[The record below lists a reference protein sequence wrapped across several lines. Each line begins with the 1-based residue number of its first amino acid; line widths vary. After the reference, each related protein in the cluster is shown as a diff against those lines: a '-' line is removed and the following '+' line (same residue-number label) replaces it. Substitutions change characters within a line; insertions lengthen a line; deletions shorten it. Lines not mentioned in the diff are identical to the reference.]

1 MEAGCLRRLSTSRKP
16 SRSANY
22 SARYTDYQLVGPP
35 HTLSILP
42 CPPKVAAGRWGSFSR
57 QSSPTRDLV
66 NARVLTYPWV
76 RRTAYPREDR
86 EARMVRGT
94 LEVKRH
100 RFTAMGEA
108 GVLGEDDRV
117 ELVDGEI
124 VDMAPIGSRHLSCVV
139 SLTQLLVE
147 RAQGQYFVSVQNPVR
162 LSERDE
168 PQPDLTLLKRRP
180 DPAAPS
186 PPHPGTSW
194 RSSRS
199 LTRPSPTTG
208 TSSYRCTPGPESRRP
223 E

>member
-1 MEAGCLRRLSTSRKP
+1 
-16 SRSANY
+16 
-22 SARYTDYQLVGPP
+22 
-35 HTLSILP
+35 
-42 CPPKVAAGRWGSFSR
+42 
-57 QSSPTRDLV
+57 
-66 NARVLTYPWV
+66 
-76 RRTAYPREDR
+76 
-86 EARMVRGT
+86 MVRGT

-100 RFTAMGEA
+100 RFTAGEYRAMGEA

-180 DPAAPS
+180 DPRDILAVVEVSDTTLSYERNINLPLYARAGISEAWVSDLQAGNVEVHSEPAPDGY
-186 PPHPGTSW
+186 HE
-194 RSSRS
+194 SRS
-199 LTRPSPTTG
+199 FGSGDCVASGIVEWLSVPVDG
-208 TSSYRCTPGPESRRP
+208 VLG
-223 E
+223 